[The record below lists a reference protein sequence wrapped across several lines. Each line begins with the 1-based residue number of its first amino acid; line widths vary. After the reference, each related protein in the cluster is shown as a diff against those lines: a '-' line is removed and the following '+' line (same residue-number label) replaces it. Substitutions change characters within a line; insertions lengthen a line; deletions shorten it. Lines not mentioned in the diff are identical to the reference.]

1 MTRDQERSPD
11 RVSRRKFLATS
22 AAAGAVGLAGCSGQ
36 SNEGDGGSGGSGD
49 GGSGGSGDSGGSGG
63 SGDSGGS
70 GGDGSGDG
78 DDMEDGSGGGGGST
92 SLLTAE
98 GSSTV
103 YPISNTGSSYWNSN
117 APPSDGEYWGSN
129 SESTV
134 PGWGQLG
141 EPDMLLADYFA
152 AKFGFEPTEQ
162 RSSPPFPTT
171 VGLSHSGTGCEAVVD
186 GLVDIGN
193 SSGPITA
200 ELDWSEERAQ
210 STVIDNVVGRDG
222 QPVVV
227 SNDIYEAG
235 VTELTGEEVRGIYQ
249 DEITNWS
256 EVGGPDQEIYAIG
269 RAEGS
274 GTDTSFRLNMLGSA
288 DASMSGVDTRF
299 GQNQQVAQAV
309 SQNEGS
315 IAYMALAFTSE
326 TVRPIA
332 INFEGTV
339 YEPDRDAE
347 NTIFDSDYPLN
358 RDLHMYTLIE
368 DSNPDGGGYDAREA
382 AFINMF
388 LNDFGQTVFV
398 EGNNYIPLPTSD
410 LQSMKEKVSALATE
424 DLIMP

>member
-1 MTRDQERSPD
+1 MSDDSDRTG
-11 RVSRRKFLATS
+11 RVSRRTFIATTGTVGI
-22 AAAGAVGLAGCSGQ
+22 AGLAGCGGQ
-36 SNEGDGGSGGSGD
+36 
-49 GGSGGSGDSGGSGG
+49 
-63 SGDSGGS
+63 
-70 GGDGSGDG
+70 
-78 DDMEDGSGGGGGST
+78 SGGGGDGGDGGDGESDPDPTATETPSDMGGSTETAADDGDSPAT
-92 SLLTAE
+92 SLLNAE

-134 PGWGQLG
+134 PGWEQLG
-141 EPDMLLADYFA
+141 EPDMLIADYFA
-152 AKFGFEPTEQ
+152 SKFGFEPTEQ

-171 VGLSHSGTGCEAVVD
+171 VGLSHSGTGCEAVTE

-200 ELDWSEERAQ
+200 ELDWSEEKAQ
-210 STVIDNVVGRDG
+210 NTVVDNVVGRDG

-227 SNDIYEAG
+227 SSDVIDAG
-235 VTELTGEEVRGIYQ
+235 VTQLTGEQVRGIYQ

-256 EVGGPDQEIYAIG
+256 QIDGIDYDQEIYAIG

-274 GTDTSFRLNMLGSA
+274 GTDTSFRLNMLGGA
-288 DASMSGVDTRF
+288 DAAMPGVDTRF

-309 SQNEGS
+309 SQNEGA

-326 TVRPIA
+326 TVVPVGID
-332 INFEGTV
+332 FEGTL

-368 DSNPDGGGYDAREA
+368 EDNPNGGGYDAREA
-382 AFINMF
+382 AFVNMF
-388 LNDFGQTVFV
+388 LNEFGQTVFV

-410 LQSMKEKVSALATE
+410 LESMKEKVSALATE
-424 DLIMP
+424 DLVMP

>member
-1 MTRDQERSPD
+1 MSD
-11 RVSRRKFLATS
+11 RNWVDGGVSRRKVLITSGALGAT
-22 AAAGAVGLAGCSGQ
+22 GLAGCGGSSDG
-36 SNEGDGGSGGSGD
+36 GDGGSS
-49 GGSGGSGDSGGSGG
+49 GSGG
-63 SGDSGGS
+63 SGGS
-70 GGDGSGDG
+70 GGDGSDGGDG
-78 DDMEDGSGGGGGST
+78 DSGSSGDSSGPST
-92 SLLTAE
+92 DLLNAE

-117 APPSDGEYWGSN
+117 APPSDGEYWGANDETS
-129 SESTV
+129 V
-134 PGWGQLG
+134 PGWDELASDGAD
-141 EPDMLLADYFA
+141 DMLLADYFA

-171 VGLSHSGTGCEAVVD
+171 VGLSHSGTGCEAVTE

-200 ELDWSEERAQ
+200 ELDWSEEKAQ
-210 STVIDNVVGRDG
+210 NEVVDNVVGRDG

-227 SNDIYEAG
+227 SSDVSDAG
-235 VTELTGEEVRGIYQ
+235 VTQLTGEEIRGIYQ
-249 DEITNWS
+249 DEITNWNQIDG
-256 EVGGPDQEIYAIG
+256 VDYDQEIYAIG

-309 SQNEGS
+309 SQNEGA

-326 TVRPIA
+326 TVIPIS
-332 INFEGTV
+332 IEFDGTL
-339 YEPDRDAE
+339 YETSRDAE
-347 NTIFDSDYPLN
+347 NTIFDSEYPLN

-368 DSNPDGGGYDAREA
+368 EDNPDGGGYDQREA

-388 LNDFGQTVFV
+388 LNEYGQSVFV

-410 LQSMKEKVSALATE
+410 LESMKEQVSSVATE
-424 DLIMP
+424 ELLSP

>member
-1 MTRDQERSPD
+1 MADDQQATSG
-11 RVSRRKFLATS
+11 VSRRKFIATS
-22 AAAGAVGLAGCSGQ
+22 GAIGAAGLAGCSGNQ
-36 SNEGDGGSGGSGD
+36 STPTETEGSSGGSD
-49 GGSGGSGDSGGSGG
+49 SDSSGDSGGDDSDMDSESGM
-63 SGDSGGS
+63 D
-70 GGDGSGDG
+70 
-78 DDMEDGSGGGGGST
+78 T

-134 PGWGQLG
+134 PGWDEISSQGG
-141 EPDMLLADYFA
+141 DDMLLADFFA
-152 AKFGFEPTEQ
+152 QQFGYEPTEQ
-162 RSSPPFPTT
+162 RSDPPFPTT

-200 ELDWSEERAQ
+200 ELDWSEEKANN
-210 STVIDNVVGRDG
+210 TVVDHVVGRDG

-227 SNDIYEAG
+227 SSDVSDAG
-235 VTELTGEEVRGIYQ
+235 VSQLTGEQIRAIYQ
-249 DEITNWS
+249 GEVGNWS
-256 EVGGPDQEIYAIG
+256 ELDGVDYDQEIFVIG

-288 DASMSGVDTRF
+288 DAAMEVDNRY

-309 SQNEGS
+309 QQNEGA
-315 IAYMALAFTSE
+315 IAYMALAFTGPQ
-326 TVRPIA
+326 VQPIA
-332 INFEGTV
+332 IDFDGTV
-339 YEPDRDAE
+339 YEPNKDAE
-347 NTIFDSDYPLN
+347 NTIFDSEYPLN

-368 DSNPDGGGYDAREA
+368 ESNPNGGGTSRKEA
-382 AFINMF
+382 AFLNMF
-388 LNDFGQTVFV
+388 LYEFGQVVFV

-410 LQSMKEKVSALATE
+410 LEAEQEKLAAV
-424 DLIMP
+424 MP

>member
-1 MTRDQERSPD
+1 M
-11 RVSRRKFLATS
+11 
-22 AAAGAVGLAGCSGQ
+22 
-36 SNEGDGGSGGSGD
+36 SGGEENTEAQSDSSGLN
-49 GGSGGSGDSGGSGG
+49 
-63 SGDSGGS
+63 
-70 GGDGSGDG
+70 
-78 DDMEDGSGGGGGST
+78 T
-92 SLLTAE
+92 ALLNAE

-134 PGWGQLG
+134 PGWDQLG
-141 EPDMLLADYFA
+141 EPDMLIADYFA
-152 AKFGFEPTEQ
+152 SKFGFEPSEQ
-162 RSSPPFPTT
+162 RSEPPFPTT
-171 VGLSHSGTGCEAVVD
+171 VGLSHSGTGCEAVTE

-200 ELDWSEERAQ
+200 ELDWSEEKAQ
-210 STVIDNVVGRDG
+210 SEVVDNVVGRDG

-227 SNDIYEAG
+227 SSDVVDAG
-235 VTELTGEEVRGIYQ
+235 VTQLTGEEVRGIYQ

-256 EVGGPDQEIYAIG
+256 EIDGIDYDQEIYAIG

-274 GTDTSFRLNMLGSA
+274 GTDTSFRLNMLGGA
-288 DASMSGVDTRF
+288 DAAMPGVDTRF

-309 SQNEGS
+309 SQNEGA

-326 TVRPIA
+326 TVQPVGID
-332 INFEGTV
+332 FEGTL

-368 DSNPDGGGYDAREA
+368 EDNPDGGGYDAREA

-388 LNDFGQTVFV
+388 LNEFGQTVFV

-410 LQSMKEKVSALATE
+410 LEAMKEKVSALATE

>member
-1 MTRDQERSPD
+1 MSDDTGDQRS
-11 RVSRRKFLATS
+11 RVSRRTFIATTG
-22 AAAGAVGLAGCSGQ
+22 AAGIAGLAGCGGQ
-36 SNEGDGGSGGSGD
+36 SGG
-49 GGSGGSGDSGGSGG
+49 
-63 SGDSGGS
+63 
-70 GGDGSGDG
+70 
-78 DDMEDGSGGGGGST
+78 EGGGGSESESEGEGGSNPT
-92 SLLTAE
+92 ETESSGGSMETESSESSGMNTALLNAE

-134 PGWGQLG
+134 PGWSQLG

-152 AKFGFEPTEQ
+152 QKFGFEPTEQ

-171 VGLSHSGTGCEAVVD
+171 VGLSHSGTGCEAVTD

-200 ELDWSEERAQ
+200 ELSISEEEAQ
-210 STVIDNVVGRDG
+210 NTVVDNVVGRDG

-227 SNDIYEAG
+227 SSDVIDAG
-235 VTELTGEEVRGIYQ
+235 VTELTGEQVRGIYQ

-256 EVGGPDQEIYAIG
+256 QIDGVDYDQEIYAIG
-269 RAEGS
+269 RSEGS
-274 GTDTSFRLNMLGSA
+274 GTDTSFRLNMLGGA
-288 DASMSGVDTRF
+288 DASMPGVDTRF

-315 IAYMALAFTSE
+315 IAYMALAFTSD
-326 TVRPIA
+326 TVVPVGID
-332 INFEGTV
+332 FEGTL

-347 NTIFDSDYPLN
+347 HTIFDSDYPLN

-368 DSNPDGGGYDAREA
+368 EDNPDGGGYDAREA

-388 LNDFGQTVFV
+388 LNEWGQTIFV
-398 EGNNYIPLPTSD
+398 QGNNYIPLPTSD
-410 LQSMKEKVSALATE
+410 LRSMKEQVSALATE
-424 DLIMP
+424 DLVMP

>member
-1 MTRDQERSPD
+1 MSD
-11 RVSRRKFLATS
+11 RNWVDGSVSRRKVLVTS
-22 AAAGAVGLAGCSGQ
+22 GALGAAGLAGCSGQ
-36 SNEGDGGSGGSGD
+36 SGEGGDGGDGGSGQN
-49 GGSGGSGDSGGSGG
+49 
-63 SGDSGGS
+63 
-70 GGDGSGDG
+70 
-78 DDMEDGSGGGGGST
+78 T
-92 SLLTAE
+92 NLLNAE

-129 SESTV
+129 DEGSV
-134 PGWGQLG
+134 PGWDQLSSDG
-141 EPDMLLADYFA
+141 AGDMKIADYFA
-152 AKFGFEPTEQ
+152 AKFGFEPTDQ

-171 VGLSHSGTGCEAVVD
+171 VGLSHSGTGCEAVTE

-200 ELDWSEERAQ
+200 ELDWSEEKAQ
-210 STVIDNVVGRDG
+210 NTVVDNVVGRDG

-227 SNDIYEAG
+227 SSDVADAG
-235 VTELTGEEVRGIYQ
+235 VTQLSGEVIRGIYQ

-256 EVGGPDQEIYAIG
+256 EIDGIDYDQEIYAIG

-309 SQNEGS
+309 SQNEGA
-315 IAYMALAFTSE
+315 IAYMALAFTGPE
-326 TVRPIA
+326 VTPIA
-332 INFEGTV
+332 INFDGTL
-339 YEPDRDAE
+339 YETSRDAE
-347 NTIFDSDYPLN
+347 NTIFDSEYPLN

-368 DSNPDGGGYDAREA
+368 EDNPDGGGYDHREA

-410 LQSMKEKVSALATE
+410 LQEMKDKVSAVASEELLSA
-424 DLIMP
+424 